1 MTKKILLI
9 STLILSVFGAAFAQ
23 TGSAKQV
30 KWTFT
35 SKKIADNTYE
45 VRLTADISGNYHMYA
60 QKAGVDGPVPTTINF
75 TANPLLS
82 LNGDVKESGKL
93 IKKFESA
100 WSGDVNYYEKTVE
113 FVQVVKLKTKAKTN
127 INGKVEF
134 MVCNESLCLP
144 PSEVA
149 FKIEVGG

>member
-1 MTKKILLI
+1 MTKRILLV
-9 STLILSVFGAAFAQ
+9 TLVLLVFGAGFAQ

-45 VRLTADISGNYHMYA
+45 VHLTADISGNYHMYA
-60 QKAGVDGPVPTTINF
+60 QKAGVEGPVATSINF

-82 LNGDVKESGKL
+82 FNGDVKESGKL

-113 FVQVVKLKTKAKTN
+113 FIQVVKLKTKAKTN
-127 INGKVEF
+127 LNGKVEF

-149 FKIEVGG
+149 FKIELGG